1 MCNLQQRMRVKVVLY
16 LGPQAPPTTQ
26 QGAGAQPRDE
36 KLAGCKSCNTKS
48 ESRAV
53 ESGPWGH
60 AQCKNAKPLCEHAC
74 TSRHTSASNT
84 GSVQCLTFSS
94 AEKQLCF
101 FAAPP
106 FDSSLLGAAGPY

>member
-1 MCNLQQRMRVKVVLY
+1 MCNLQQRMRVKCVLY

-48 ESRAV
+48 ESHAV
-53 ESGPWGH
+53 ESGPG
-60 AQCKNAKPLCEHAC
+60 ARTVQECQALCEHAC

-84 GSVQCLTFSS
+84 QVQSTAVIVTEARGIS
-94 AEKQLCF
+94 AVSNLQQR
-101 FAAPP
+101 
-106 FDSSLLGAAGPY
+106 